1 MNADTKLKTVDPVSC
16 MLKNPHSI
24 GTEVPMLLSGL
35 VSLGLVLREG
45 LTSLHFIA
53 QNLSEKVRET
63 IARRG
68 TVHCMCHRWIAVNV
82 DLNILA

>member
-1 MNADTKLKTVDPVSC
+1 
-16 MLKNPHSI
+16 
-24 GTEVPMLLSGL
+24 MLLSGL
-35 VSLGLVLREG
+35 VSLGLVLREE

-63 IARRG
+63 IARRV
-68 TVHCMCHRWIAVNV
+68 TVHCMCHWWIAVKTVNV